1 MFDDLFIVKNMRNTY
16 ILVDMILYNLKY
28 LVLSYSLEDLPKK
41 LLVVLIKVV
50 SQSEMKS
57 RLNYSGI

>member
-1 MFDDLFIVKNMRNTY
+1 MFNGLFIVKNMKNTY

-41 LLVVLIKVV
+41 LLVLLIKVV
-50 SQSEMKS
+50 SQSEMKY